1 MFRMIGK
8 GCLALP
14 WERKQNQANYRP
26 PPTHSSLYLLL
37 SSISSSAT
45 LMYSGV
51 LLCCLNFLISHSFF
65 DSSNLDYITAS
76 PKKWCFVL
84 MTNNFMALN
93 PNILFFLLITQYQ
106 STTLTILSLKF
117 YLPLVFLPPCFPP
130 TSLSLIS
137 FLLCIVNTYAAS
149 KVGVPCAFAL
159 HSLPLLPRLWSN
171 DYLLNL

>member
-37 SSISSSAT
+37 SSIPSSAT

-76 PKKWCFVL
+76 PKKWCFVV

-137 FLLCIVNTYAAS
+137 FLLCIVNT
-149 KVGVPCAFAL
+149 
-159 HSLPLLPRLWSN
+159 
-171 DYLLNL
+171 